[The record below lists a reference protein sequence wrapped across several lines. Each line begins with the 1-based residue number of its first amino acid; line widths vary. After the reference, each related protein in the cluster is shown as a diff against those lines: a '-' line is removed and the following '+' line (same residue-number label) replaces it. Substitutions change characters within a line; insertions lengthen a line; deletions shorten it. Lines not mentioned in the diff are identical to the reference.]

1 MMTSELIWLAGLF
14 AGVAVVSAMIGR
26 MRPEHRHRI
35 RRQFAMFALYAV
47 ATGLVFAFD
56 AIGKPSWANACA
68 TAAAVMQGLLLVS
81 LTAAIVFSIA
91 LPRVG
96 IPLPMI
102 ASDLIVGLASV
113 AATLVVLSQHGL
125 DATNALVSGA
135 VLSAVLAISL
145 QSTLGNILGGV
156 ALQLDGSIA
165 EGDWIVFDNGKQGR
179 VRAVRWR
186 HTVVETR
193 DFSTIIV
200 PNAVLLATS
209 ITILGKRDGQLAPQR
224 LAVNFYV
231 DFRFAPTHV
240 TSAVTKALQ
249 AAPIENVASEPPAQ
263 AICMDLARDAAKE
276 FVAYTVKY
284 SIVDLQDEEATAG
297 RIRGRIF
304 TALRRA
310 GISVSATPQAAF
322 AEVSDEQF
330 VARRAARE
338 TEARLATLRDVQL
351 FKMLNDDELR
361 KLAAAMNQA
370 LYTPGEIITR
380 QGAVAHWLYILASGT
395 VEVRTNVDPDGP
407 GGEPGYPV
415 FVAEIEAPDFFGET
429 GLMTGEPRSAD
440 VIAKSDVE
448 CFRLPKAAFAS
459 VLEGRP
465 QLAEELSDRLAHRR
479 LELLAARDGVV
490 PSPARARSERERILG
505 AIRGFFGL

>member
-1 MMTSELIWLAGLF
+1 VSSELVWLFGLLL
-14 AGVAVVSAMIGR
+14 GVGVVSALIVR
-26 MRPEHRHRI
+26 LRPEHRHRI
-35 RRQFAMFALYAV
+35 RRMFAMFALYAV
-47 ATGLVFAFD
+47 ATGLMFAFD
-56 AIGKPSWANACA
+56 ALGKSSWAYACG

-81 LTAAIVFSIA
+81 LSAAIVFSIA

-113 AATLVVLSQHGL
+113 AATLVVLSQRGL

-135 VLSAVLAISL
+135 VVSAVLAISL

-156 ALQLDGSIA
+156 ALQLDGSIT

-193 DFSTIIV
+193 EQSTIIV
-200 PNAVLLATS
+200 PNAVLLGTS
-209 ITILGKRDGQLAPQR
+209 IVILGKRDGEATPAR

-231 DFRFAPTHV
+231 DFRFSPTHV
-240 TSAVTKALQ
+240 ARVVTEALQ
-249 AAPIENVASEPPAQ
+249 ASPIDNVANDPPPV
-263 AICMDLARDAAKE
+263 AICMDLAREASKE
-276 FVAYTVKY
+276 FIAYTVKY
-284 SIVDLQDEEATAG
+284 SIADLVDEEVTAG
-297 RIRGRIF
+297 RIRGRIY
-304 TALRRA
+304 TALGRA
-310 GISVSATPQAAF
+310 GIPLSATTQQAF
-322 AEVSDEQF
+322 AEVSDDQF

-338 TEARLATLRDVQL
+338 AAQRLGTLREVAL
-351 FKMLNDDELR
+351 FKVLTDDELN
-361 KLAAAMNQA
+361 KLAAAVNQA
-370 LYTPGEIITR
+370 LYVPGEIITR
-380 QGAVAHWLYILASGT
+380 QGAVAHWLYILASGS

-415 FVAEIEAPDFFGET
+415 FVADIDAPDFFGET

-440 VIAKSDVE
+440 VIAKTEVE
-448 CFRLPKAAFAS
+448 CYRLPKAAFAS

-465 QLAEELSDRLAHRR
+465 QLAEELSERLAHRR
-479 LELLAARDGVV
+479 LELLAARDGVQ
-490 PSPARARSERERILG
+490 PTSARARSERERILG
-505 AIRGFFGL
+505 AIREFFGL